1 MVIQGVNSAIQCS
14 GSTSFAIVTFSNVV
28 SSALAPGSTISF
40 SINSF
45 YAPPTNQ
52 PADAIVVTTY
62 TGSSSI
68 DTCNAYVTGLIP
80 QTIPSSQFFIT

>member
-1 MVIQGVNSAIQCS
+1 MNTAIQCS
-14 GSTSFAIVTFSNVV
+14 GSTTFAVVTFSNVV
-28 SSALAPGSTISF
+28 SAPLATGSTISF
-40 SINSF
+40 SINNF

-80 QTIPSSQFFIT
+80 QTIPSSQFFIS

>member
-1 MVIQGVNSAIQCS
+1 MNSAIQCT
-14 GSTSFAIVTFSNVV
+14 GSTAFAMVTFSNVV
-28 SSALAPGSTISF
+28 SASLSPGSIISF

-62 TGSSSI
+62 TGSSAI

-80 QTIPSSQFFIT
+80 QTIPSSQFFISEINN